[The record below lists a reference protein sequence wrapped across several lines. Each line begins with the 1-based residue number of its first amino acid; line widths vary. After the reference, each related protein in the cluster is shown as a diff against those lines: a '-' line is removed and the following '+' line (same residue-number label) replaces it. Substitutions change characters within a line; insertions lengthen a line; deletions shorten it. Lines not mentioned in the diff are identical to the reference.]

1 VVAGLSWLAGR
12 SGDAPDTHAR
22 GRIALPHSVVG
33 IALVLHG
40 LITTMIG
47 IGSATNRNA
56 AAMAMP
62 SWMNWW
68 PGPFGRSWVL
78 DSLNLGSA
86 PTMLG
91 GLLWLAAG
99 LALIGA
105 GLGWLDVLPL
115 GDQWPRLALAGGV
128 LGLLA
133 LTLFFHP
140 FYLVAVVLDVAI
152 VVLAWSRL
160 ATS

>member
-1 VVAGLSWLAGR
+1 
-12 SGDAPDTHAR
+12 
-22 GRIALPHSVVG
+22 
-33 IALVLHG
+33 
-40 LITTMIG
+40 MIG
-47 IGSATNRNA
+47 IGSATNPNA
-56 AAMAMP
+56 AALAMP
-62 SWMNWW
+62 SWMSWW

-105 GLGWLDVLPL
+105 GLGWFGVLLP
-115 GDQWPRLALAGGV
+115 GEQWPRLALAGGV

-152 VVLAWSRL
+152 VVLAWGRL
-160 ATS
+160 AAS